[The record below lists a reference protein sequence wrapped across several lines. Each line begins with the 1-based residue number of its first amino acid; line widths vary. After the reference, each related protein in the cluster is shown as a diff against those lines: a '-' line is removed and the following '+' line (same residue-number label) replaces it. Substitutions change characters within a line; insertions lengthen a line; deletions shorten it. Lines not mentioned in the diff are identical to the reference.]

1 MMGEDGRGPVAEKR
15 RRESNASLFILVQV
29 QAGPPAFA
37 REASARL
44 PAEAFGEGGL
54 VTASYGWQATFALTG
69 YAQPRRT
76 GGAKRVRRSLSQAKA

>member
-1 MMGEDGRGPVAEKR
+1 M
-15 RRESNASLFILVQV
+15 LFILVQV

-69 YAQPRRT
+69 YAW
-76 GGAKRVRRSLSQAKA
+76 RSHARPAGKACPA